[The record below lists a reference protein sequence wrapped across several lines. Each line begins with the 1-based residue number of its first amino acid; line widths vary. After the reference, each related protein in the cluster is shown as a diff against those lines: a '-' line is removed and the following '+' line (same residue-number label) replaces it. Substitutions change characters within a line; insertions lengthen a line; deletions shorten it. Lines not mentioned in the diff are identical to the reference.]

1 MTFVNERVLIV
12 AGHAWQCMACREKL
26 LADAHGV
33 LLRQGLAADERKLVT
48 ELAPSDWTTVG
59 SLASALGVGRGE
71 LEEALRHPRCRLR
84 HL

>member
-12 AGHAWQCMACREKL
+12 AGHAWQCISCREKL

-33 LLRQGLAADERKLVT
+33 LLRQGLTADERKLFS
-48 ELAPSDWTTVG
+48 EIAPSDWSTVT
-59 SLASALGVGRGE
+59 SLASALGSSRTE